1 METNNRVNIKKL
13 FINMS
18 YSKESTQLFEL
29 FFMVKRHWIE
39 IFLQGID
46 EKFGSMDFFLKEI
59 YLSHKE
65 NHPLS

>member
-1 METNNRVNIKKL
+1 
-13 FINMS
+13 MS
-18 YSKESTQLFEL
+18 HSKESTQLFEL
-29 FFMVKRHWIE
+29 LFMVKRHWIE